1 MKDFLS
7 VRGSHTNL
15 TCTAIHSTKCFS
27 ILGGPH
33 TGHDIKP
40 DTEPCNDWGAGDS
53 TILRR
58 AASNG
63 SPTSTLGSISN
74 WMLHTF
80 TVRVFVKHKASQNSL
95 LATLIALYR
104 FSKRSQVWSH
114 CEMMLLLSHETLLC
128 PCSCIHILVFIQLF
142 SPSICTAT

>member
-7 VRGSHTNL
+7 VKCSHTNL
-15 TCTAIHSTKCFS
+15 TRTTRHSTNCFS

-95 LATLIALYR
+95 LATLIVLYR
-104 FSKRSQVWSH
+104 FFPKEVRFDHAVRSCAESVLQIAGV
-114 CEMMLLLSHETLLC
+114 
-128 PCSCIHILVFIQLF
+128 
-142 SPSICTAT
+142 SPSGIEFY